1 MLGSWVRAPRGPHKP
16 GDHSIAGFIVFGV
29 CGVRSFRGAR
39 GAFPFFSLFFSIVY
53 HQLCFVSLV
62 EVIGYCPINLSFRR
76 SVDEKI
82 KTVDCLKDICHTDVQ
97 GLKWLDSYGAL

>member
-29 CGVRSFRGAR
+29 CGVRSFRGAL
-39 GAFPFFSLFFSIVY
+39 GALPFFFPPFPILY
-53 HQLCFVSLV
+53 HQLCFVSLG
-62 EVIGYCPINLSFRR
+62 EVIGYCPVTVHFRR

-82 KTVDCLKDICHTDVQ
+82 KPVDCPYKIPVTQMV
-97 GLKWLDSYGAL
+97 KA